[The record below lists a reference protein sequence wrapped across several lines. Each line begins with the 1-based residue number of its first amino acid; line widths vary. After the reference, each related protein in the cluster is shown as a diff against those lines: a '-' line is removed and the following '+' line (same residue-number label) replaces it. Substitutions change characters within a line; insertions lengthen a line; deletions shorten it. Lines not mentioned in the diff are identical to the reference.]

1 MNGFLL
7 KCGHG
12 DPSVNGLMHSVYTV
26 LGGRTMG
33 REKIFAGGGGV
44 LKIGQGVW

>member
-12 DPSVNGLMHSVYTV
+12 DPSMNGLMHSVYNV
-26 LGGRTMG
+26 SGGRAMG
-33 REKIFAGGGGV
+33 RENFFTVEGEV
-44 LKIGQGVW
+44 LKFGQGVW